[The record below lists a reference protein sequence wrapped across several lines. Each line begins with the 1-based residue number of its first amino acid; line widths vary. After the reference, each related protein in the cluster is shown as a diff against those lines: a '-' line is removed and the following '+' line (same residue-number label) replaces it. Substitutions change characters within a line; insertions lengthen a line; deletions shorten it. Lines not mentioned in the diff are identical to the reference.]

1 MLHGQQQE
9 GRGMGQEGI
18 RNMDKESQ
26 GELLLSEGPGTLS
39 HGCSRKGSLLVYDKG
54 SLCYTAGGFGKSYKM
69 LAGRVSINELK
80 PFLLRGV

>member
-26 GELLLSEGPGTLS
+26 EELLLSEGPGTLS
-39 HGCSRKGSLLVYDKG
+39 HGCSRKGSRLVYDKVQ
-54 SLCYTAGGFGKSYKM
+54 SPSVT
-69 LAGRVSINELK
+69 
-80 PFLLRGV
+80 LLVVLGNHTKCWLGVCQLMN